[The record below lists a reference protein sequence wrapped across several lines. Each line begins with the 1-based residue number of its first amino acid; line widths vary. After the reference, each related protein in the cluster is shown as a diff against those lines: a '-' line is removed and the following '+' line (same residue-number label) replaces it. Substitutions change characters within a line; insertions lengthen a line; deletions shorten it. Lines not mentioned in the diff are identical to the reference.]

1 MYEKRSSAMHHIY
14 LHLLSKIMKKRTY
27 LGLLLAL
34 LLNSLY
40 TQAQVS
46 KAEMQV
52 SGLTCSMCQLATQKA
67 VKTLDFVADIQPDLN
82 SANFVI
88 TFKKDKIVNPD
99 LLAKK
104 VKGAGF
110 SISKLVLTY
119 TFANLKIANG
129 TSFTYGGAQFSF
141 LNVAAKT
148 LDGATKITVLDKDF
162 VSAGTYK
169 QLASKGGESYRTGK
183 MGNTRNY
190 HLGL

>member
-1 MYEKRSSAMHHIY
+1 MHNIHLHY
-14 LHLLSKIMKKRTY
+14 LSNIMKKRTY
-27 LGLLLAL
+27 LGLLIAL

-82 SANFVI
+82 NTNFVI
-88 TFKKDKIVNPD
+88 TFKKDKTVNPD

-110 SISKLVLTY
+110 SVSKLVLTY
-119 TFANLKIANG
+119 TFSELKIANG

-141 LNVAAKT
+141 LNVGAKT
-148 LDGATKITVLDKDF
+148 LNGATKITLLDKDF
-162 VSAGTYK
+162 VSSGTYK
-169 QLASKGGESYRTGK
+169 QLVSKGGESYRTGK

-190 HLGL
+190 HVGL

>member
-1 MYEKRSSAMHHIY
+1 MHNIHHHYI
-14 LHLLSKIMKKRTY
+14 SKIMKKRTY

-67 VKTLDFVADIQPDLN
+67 VKTLDFVADIEPDLN
-82 SANFVI
+82 NTNFVI
-88 TFKKDKIVNPD
+88 TFKKDKTVNPD

-110 SISKLVLTY
+110 SVSKLVLTY
-119 TFANLKIANG
+119 TFSDLKIANG
-129 TSFTYGGAQFSF
+129 ASFTYGGAQFSF
-141 LNVAAKT
+141 LNVTAKT
-148 LDGATKITVLDKDF
+148 LDGATKITLLDKDF

-183 MGNTRNY
+183 IANTRNY
-190 HLGL
+190 HVGL

>member
-1 MYEKRSSAMHHIY
+1 MHNNHHHYI
-14 LHLLSKIMKKRTY
+14 SKIMKKRSY

-82 SANFVI
+82 NTNFII
-88 TFKKDKIVNPD
+88 TFKKDKTVNPD

-110 SISKLVLTY
+110 SVSKLVLTY
-119 TFANLKIANG
+119 TFSDLKIANG
-129 TSFTYGGAQFSF
+129 SSFTYGGAQFSF

-148 LDGATKITVLDKDF
+148 LDGATKITLLDKDF

-169 QLASKGGESYRTGK
+169 QLASKGGESYQTGK
-183 MGNTRNY
+183 IGNTRNY
-190 HLGL
+190 HVGL

>member
-1 MYEKRSSAMHHIY
+1 MHHIY

-104 VKGAGF
+104 
-110 SISKLVLTY
+110 
-119 TFANLKIANG
+119 
-129 TSFTYGGAQFSF
+129 
-141 LNVAAKT
+141 
-148 LDGATKITVLDKDF
+148 
-162 VSAGTYK
+162 
-169 QLASKGGESYRTGK
+169 
-183 MGNTRNY
+183 
-190 HLGL
+190 

>member
-1 MYEKRSSAMHHIY
+1 MHNIH
-14 LHLLSKIMKKRTY
+14 LHYLSKIMKKRTY
-27 LGLLLAL
+27 LGLLIAL

-40 TQAQVS
+40 THAQVS

-82 SANFVI
+82 NTNFVI
-88 TFKKDKIVNPD
+88 TFKKDKTVNPD

-110 SISKLVLTY
+110 SVSKLVLTY
-119 TFANLKIANG
+119 TFSDLKIENG
-129 TSFTYGGAQFSF
+129 STFTYGGAQFSF

-148 LDGATKITVLDKDF
+148 LDGATKITLLDKDF

-183 MGNTRNY
+183 MGNIRNY
-190 HLGL
+190 HVGL

>member
-1 MYEKRSSAMHHIY
+1 MHHIY
-14 LHLLSKIMKKRTY
+14 LHHLSKIMKKRTY
-27 LGLLLAL
+27 LGLILAL
-34 LLNSLY
+34 LLHSLY

-129 TSFTYGGAQFSF
+129 TSFTYGAAQFSF

-190 HLGL
+190 HIGL